1 MKKEPNLMLLIPYP
15 SENISTVKKD
25 DGLIRIKITRKGL
38 LFKILKFIFYNVLE
52 NITLDLDEVG
62 SAVWELCDG
71 KNTVYDISIKISD
84 KFGQKVEPLY
94 PRLVKYLKI
103 LKENN
108 LIKFKDN
115 GGNNMSKLDNLIDS
129 WKDEI
134 VEETRNLIKIR
145 SVEEK
150 AKDDRPFGDGP
161 YEALQYALKLS
172 DKFGF
177 TTKNH
182 ENYAGHAEWG
192 QGHDI
197 VGILVHLD
205 VVPEGTGWT
214 YPPYEAK
221 VVDGKIYGRGSSDD
235 KGPTVAAMYALR
247 AVKEAGIPLQK
258 RVRIIFGTNEESGWG
273 CMKHYFD
280 EKKEEVPVMGLSPD
294 ANFPIINR
302 EKGILIFNIEKKFES
317 RSEKVNIK
325 YMKGGQRPNMVPDYC
340 EAGIEVKNELRDEI
354 RQRFNNFIKDKDVHL
369 ELSDSIDGFV
379 IKSHGVS
386 AHGSTPEKGKNAIVP
401 LAEFLGSLAAG
412 ENDVTAFLNFIAR
425 YIGKEV
431 HGDSLGIHLIDEPSG
446 DLIFNLGMIEMDEE
460 KGKLVINIR
469 YPVTFKG
476 EDVVKKLESN
486 LVQID
491 KDLYLSDV
499 SDNPPLYVPADSPL
513 VKKLQKVYKE
523 VTGEEPELISI
534 GGGTYARA
542 IPNAVAFGA
551 LFPGKPELAHEKDE
565 YIEIDDLIKCAKIYA
580 HAIAA
585 LAGE

>member
-1 MKKEPNLMLLIPYP
+1 MNK
-15 SENISTVKKD
+15 NIDS
-25 DGLIRIKITRKGL
+25 
-38 LFKILKFIFYNVLE
+38 
-52 NITLDLDEVG
+52 
-62 SAVWELCDG
+62 
-71 KNTVYDISIKISD
+71 
-84 KFGQKVEPLY
+84 
-94 PRLVKYLKI
+94 
-103 LKENN
+103 
-108 LIKFKDN
+108 
-115 GGNNMSKLDNLIDS
+115 LIDS

-192 QGHDI
+192 QGSDI

-221 VVDGKIYGRGSSDD
+221 VVDGRIYGRGSSDD

-302 EKGILIFNIEKKFES
+302 EKGILIFNINKKFSS
-317 RSEKVNIK
+317 RPEKIRVK
-325 YMKGGQRPNMVPDYC
+325 YMRGGQRPNMVPDYC
-340 EAGIEVKNELRDEI
+340 EAEIEAKDELRDEI
-354 RQRFNNFIKDKDVHL
+354 KQKFDAFKEGRDASL
-369 ELSDSIDGFV
+369 EIFDSVDGFV

-401 LAEFLGSLAAG
+401 LAEFLGSLPAG

-513 VKKLQKVYKE
+513 VVKLQKVYKE

-565 YIEIDDLIKCAKIYA
+565 YIEIDDLIKCTKIYA
-580 HAIAA
+580 HAIVA